1 MLMLMSQCK
10 PGFRFSLGDT
20 WCGSI
25 DFIIVRLI
33 LFKSHLVDLSFVCQT
48 LVHQTHLVG
57 CWHVWKSHLMSLV
70 DRIFVSYEHQPAGL
84 VGPAPTVT
92 VCKSASSWLT
102 SKLVDS
108 KLRALKPLIV
118 GSSSRTLC
126 PTLSEMTT
134 STSPIVF
141 SSRAAWSLTF
151 DSDLLTP
158 TQSCSNFLPIKT
170 GCKVGPILWLRTK
183 ITHAQLPPNVINWN
197 LVFET
202 YNSPLC
208 LFYSQE
214 RRQVWIRKHSGLGTK
229 VTPSCKWPISSLK
242 NLTK

>member
-1 MLMLMSQCK
+1 MLLVILMLMLMSQCK

-20 WCGSI
+20 WCCSI
-25 DFIIVRLI
+25 NFIIVRLI
-33 LFKSHLVDLSFVCQT
+33 LFKSHLVGLSFIRVSNSRSPNSP
-48 LVHQTHLVG
+48 
-57 CWHVWKSHLMSLV
+57 CWVFTRVKITFDESSRSHICWL
-70 DRIFVSYEHQPAGL
+70 RTPAGL

-141 SSRAAWSLTF
+141 SSRAAWSLKF

-158 TQSCSNFLPIKT
+158 T
-170 GCKVGPILWLRTK
+170 
-183 ITHAQLPPNVINWN
+183 
-197 LVFET
+197 LV
-202 YNSPLC
+202 L
-208 LFYSQE
+208 
-214 RRQVWIRKHSGLGTK
+214 
-229 VTPSCKWPISSLK
+229 ISYL
-242 NLTK
+242 